1 MEIKKNA
8 EENLEQ
14 LGKQEKYLFSLN
26 GSFRQDKDKIDQG
39 FIMRTRRSEIVSAM
53 MSHIAM
59 LLSWFFWQV
68 LSLDNSPDWKES
80 SHHVQVHVSKDSCCL

>member
-26 GSFRQDKDKIDQG
+26 GSFRQEDEIDRG
-39 FIMRTRRSEIVSAM
+39 LIMRKQRQEM
-53 MSHIAM
+53 MIPVRDQDGERAGPCHRDIAYIAPASKKDDELM
-59 LLSWFFWQV
+59 AS
-68 LSLDNSPDWKES
+68 SLN
-80 SHHVQVHVSKDSCCL
+80 

>member
-26 GSFRQDKDKIDQG
+26 GSFRQDRPGIYY
-39 FIMRTRRSEIVSAM
+39 E
-53 MSHIAM
+53 
-59 LLSWFFWQV
+59 
-68 LSLDNSPDWKES
+68 N
-80 SHHVQVHVSKDSCCL
+80 